1 MASPLDQLT
10 IATSRYIRQGHHEVC
25 RKTFDWFVWDE
36 RRKAGFDEP
45 EPHEPGCRA
54 SKLVDG
60 IFQSDPIIQFLRSK
74 PHEKR
79 SFEGGQSITESTNFG
94 AIDKNRKT

>member
-10 IATSRYIRQGHHEVC
+10 IVTNRYINSGHDACKED
-25 RKTFDWFVWDE
+25 FDWFVWDE
-36 RRKAGFDEP
+36 RRKAGHKEP
-45 EPHEPGCRA
+45 EPHLATCRGMR
-54 SKLVDG
+54 LMDN
-60 IFQSDPIIQFLRSK
+60 IFQSDPIMQLLRSK